1 MSTLL
6 GPAPTC
12 TLPPPQEEAPPVQRG
27 PIVGVGI
34 FSAVLL
40 AIVGTQHGAKFAVLL
55 ALGLGLGVALFHARF
70 GFTSGWR
77 QLVAVGNGAGV
88 RAHALLLGTAAT
100 LCMVLLASGTG
111 LFGSTPQPAGAP
123 IGLALLLGSFLFGL
137 GMQLGGACASGTL
150 FAVGSGQGSVLVTL
164 VGFIVGSVLYTWQ
177 FDLVDDLPTW
187 EPVLLQD
194 HLGYGGAWAVTIAA
208 LLAIVGASRV
218 YQARRN
224 PPPTGRPPTA
234 QGLARIWRGSWPMLA
249 GAVVLAV
256 LAAGVL
262 LVSGGIWG
270 VTSAFA
276 LWGAKLLQ
284 LVGMHP
290 ENWTF
295 WQQPAQAAQLSGSVL
310 ADKNSLTDIGIV
322 LGAAIAATLAGVW
335 SFRHRFSGKEAT
347 AAFLGG
353 ILLGIGARLASGCNI
368 GAYLGGISTGSLSGW
383 IWGLVALAGTWA
395 GLKLR
400 PLFGLAVPRSDDSV
414 C

>member
-1 MSTLL
+1 MTTLL

-12 TLPPPQEEAPPVQRG
+12 ALPPPQEDAPPVQRTRL
-27 PIVGVGI
+27 VGVGVVA
-34 FSAVLL
+34 AVLL
-40 AIVGTQHGAKFAVLL
+40 VVVGTQHGAKFAVLL
-55 ALGLGLGVALFHARF
+55 ALGLGLGATLFHARF

-100 LCMVLLASGTG
+100 LCMILLASGTG
-111 LFGSTPQPAGAP
+111 LFGSTPQPAGGP
-123 IGLALLLGSFLFGL
+123 IGVALLLGSFLFGL

-150 FAVGSGQGSVLVTL
+150 FAVGSGQSGVIVTL
-164 VGFIVGSVLYTWQ
+164 LGFIVGSVLYTWQ

-208 LLAIVGASRV
+208 LLAIVAGSRV

-224 PPPTGRPPTA
+224 PPPAGRPPTA
-234 QGLARIWRGSWPMLA
+234 RGVARVWRGSWPMLV

-270 VTSAFA
+270 ITSAFA

-284 LVGMHP
+284 LLGMHP
-290 ENWTF
+290 ELWSY
-295 WQQPAQAAQLSGSVL
+295 WQQPDQAAQLSGPVL
-310 ADKNSLTDIGIV
+310 ADKNSLTNIGII
-322 LGAAIAATLAGVW
+322 LGAAVAATLAGVW
-335 SFRHRFSGKEAT
+335 TFRHRFSGREVT

-353 ILLGIGARLASGCNI
+353 ILLGIGARLAAGCNI

-383 IWGLVALAGTWA
+383 IWGLVALAGTWV

-400 PLFGLAVPRSDDSV
+400 PLFGMPVPRSDDSV

>member
-1 MSTLL
+1 MQRLPLVGLAL
-6 GPAPTC
+6 G
-12 TLPPPQEEAPPVQRG
+12 
-27 PIVGVGI
+27 
-34 FSAVLL
+34 SAGLITWVS
-40 AIVGTQHGAKFAVLL
+40 TQHGARFAVLL

-77 QLVAVGNGAGV
+77 QLVAVGNGSGV

-100 LCMVLLASGTG
+100 ICMLLLASGTG

-150 FAVGSGQGSVLVTL
+150 FAVGSGQSSVIVTL
-164 VGFIVGSVLYTWQ
+164 AGFIVGSVLYTWQ
-177 FDLVDDLPTW
+177 FDLVDDLPSWDT
-187 EPVLLQD
+187 VLLQD
-194 HLGYGGAWAVTIAA
+194 HLGYGGAWAVTIAV
-208 LLAIVGASRV
+208 LLAIVLGSRAH
-218 YQARRN
+218 QARRN

-234 QGLARIWRGSWPMLA
+234 RGVARVWRGSWPMLT

-256 LAAGVL
+256 LAGGVL

-270 VTSAFA
+270 ITSAFG
-276 LWGAKLLQ
+276 LWGAKVLQ
-284 LVGMHP
+284 LLGAHP
-290 ENWTF
+290 ETWTY
-295 WQQPAQAAQLSGSVL
+295 WQQPGQVGQLAGPVL

-322 LGAAIAATLAGVW
+322 LGAAVAATLAGVW
-335 SFRHRFSGKEAT
+335 SFRHRFTGREVA
-347 AAFLGG
+347 AAFIGG
-353 ILLGIGARLASGCNI
+353 ILLGVGARLASGCNI

-383 IWGLVALAGTWA
+383 VWGVAALAGTWV
-395 GLKLR
+395 GIKLR

>member
-1 MSTLL
+1 MTTLL

-12 TLPPPQEEAPPVQRG
+12 ALPPPQEVAPPVQRRSLL
-27 PIVGVGI
+27 GVGAVA
-34 FSAVLL
+34 AVLL
-40 AIVGTQHGAKFAVLL
+40 VVVGSQHGAKFAVLL

-100 LCMVLLASGTG
+100 LCMILLASGTG
-111 LFGSTPQPAGAP
+111 LFGTTPQPAGTP

-150 FAVGSGQGSVLVTL
+150 FAVGSGQSSVIVTL
-164 VGFIVGSVLYTWQ
+164 FGFIVGSVLYTWQ
-177 FDLVDDLPTW
+177 FELVDDLPTW
-187 EPVLLQD
+187 DAVLLQD
-194 HLGYGGAWAVTIAA
+194 HVGYGGAWAITIAA
-208 LLAIVGASRV
+208 LMAIVAGSRV

-234 QGLARIWRGSWPMLA
+234 AGIARVWRGSWPMLV

-270 VTSAFA
+270 VTSAFG
-276 LWGAKLLQ
+276 LWGARVLQ
-284 LVGMHP
+284 VLGMHP
-290 ENWTF
+290 ETWAF
-295 WQQPAQAAQLSGSVL
+295 WQQPAQADQLSGSIL
-310 ADKNSLTDIGIV
+310 ADKNSLTNIGII

-335 SFRHRFSGKEAT
+335 SFRHRFQGKEV
-347 AAFLGG
+347 AAALIGG

-383 IWGLVALAGTWA
+383 LWGVVALAGTWV
-395 GLKLR
+395 GIKLR

>member
-1 MSTLL
+1 M
-6 GPAPTC
+6 
-12 TLPPPQEEAPPVQRG
+12 QRG
-27 PIVGVGI
+27 PLVGVA
-34 FSAVLL
+34 AVATALL
-40 AIVGTQHGAKFAVLL
+40 VVAGSQHGAKFAVLL
-55 ALGLGLGVALFHARF
+55 ALGLGLGIALFHARF

-100 LCMVLLASGTG
+100 LCMLLLASGTG
-111 LFGSTPQPAGAP
+111 LFGSTPQPSGGQ
-123 IGLALLLGSFLFGL
+123 IGVALLLGSFLFGL

-150 FAVGSGQGSVLVTL
+150 FAVGSGQSSVLVTL
-164 VGFIVGSVLYTWQ
+164 LGFVVGSVLYTWQ
-177 FDLVDDLPTW
+177 FDLVDDLPTF

-208 LLAIVGASRV
+208 LLAIVVGSRA

-224 PPPTGRPPTA
+224 PPPTGRPPSA
-234 QGLARIWRGSWPMLA
+234 AGVARIWRGSWPMLV

-262 LVSGGIWG
+262 LVSGGTWG
-270 VTSAFA
+270 VTSAFG

-284 LVGMHP
+284 LVGLHP
-290 ENWTF
+290 ETWAF
-295 WQQPAQAAQLSGSVL
+295 WQQPGQAEQLAGSVL
-310 ADKNSLTDIGIV
+310 ADKNSLTNIGII
-322 LGAAIAATLAGVW
+322 LGAAVAATLAGVW
-335 SFRHRFSGKEAT
+335 SFRHRFTGKEVA
-347 AAFLGG
+347 AAFIGG
-353 ILLGIGARLASGCNI
+353 ILLGVGARLASGCNI

-383 IWGLVALAGTWA
+383 IWGVVALSGTWV

-400 PLFGLAVPRSDDSV
+400 PLFGLSVPRSDDSI